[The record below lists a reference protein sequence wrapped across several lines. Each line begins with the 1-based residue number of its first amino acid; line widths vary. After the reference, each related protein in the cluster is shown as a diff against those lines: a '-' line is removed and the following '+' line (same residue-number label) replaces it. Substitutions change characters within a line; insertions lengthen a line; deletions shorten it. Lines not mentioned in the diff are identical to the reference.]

1 MTTEYPIFVS
11 STGQDPA
18 AAIEG
23 IIRVIQPTVGDALY
37 GGQIIRSEILQS
49 TAQGLDANGI
59 PFAGYS
65 PDYAKQKLKKL
76 GKNSPVDLF
85 GPDQHVHMLNT
96 ILVKAGGFEVTIGD
110 TPQDI
115 GTPSDLFE
123 IGFYGQESIRAKAH
137 NEGASIRTR
146 LGTGKGK
153 RSKGKST
160 ATIPQRNFFAAN
172 QARQDLAAFGIGE
185 RMMAR
190 AKATP

>member
-1 MTTEYPIFVS
+1 MTSEYPIFLAAN
-11 STGQDPA
+11 GQDPA
-18 AAIEG
+18 TSIEG
-23 IIRVIQPTVGDALY
+23 IIRSIQPTIGDALY

-49 TAQGLDANGI
+49 TAQGVDANGT
-59 PFAGYS
+59 PFVGYS
-65 PDYAKQKLKKL
+65 PGYAKQKLKKL

-96 ILVKAGGFEVTIGD
+96 ILVKVGGFEVTIGD
-110 TPQDI
+110 SPQDI

-123 IGFYGQESIRAKAH
+123 VGFYGQESIRAKVH

-146 LGTGKGK
+146 AGSGK
-153 RSKGKST
+153 SKGSGKST

-172 QARQDLAAFGIGE
+172 AARLNLVAFGIGE

-190 AKATP
+190 ARTI